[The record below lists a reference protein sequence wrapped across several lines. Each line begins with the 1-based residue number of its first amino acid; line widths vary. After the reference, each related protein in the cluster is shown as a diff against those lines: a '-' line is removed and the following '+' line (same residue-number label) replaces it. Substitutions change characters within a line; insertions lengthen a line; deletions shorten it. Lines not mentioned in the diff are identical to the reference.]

1 MSPPWIIPH
10 AAVRF
15 HFYSPNAK
23 SGAVDCSISVVIP
36 AYRAE
41 PFIRRAVES
50 ALGQTCPPLEVVI
63 ASDDGADYV
72 GLLRESGLSDSRI
85 RCVSTGGVGTGPA
98 NARNTALAAAR
109 GRIIATLDADDL
121 LAPRALEIL
130 APLARLH
137 GAAYCRPTFI
147 DQATGTELES
157 LDRRLPT
164 GPVQLEDIL
173 TSQIHTYAGIVFDRS
188 RVTARWPAWME
199 RWEDVY
205 FYVRCFDDL
214 ESLFHVS
221 EPLYHYHRVHGSIC
235 NRAETGR
242 EYLAWADELL
252 RRLDAGDTL
261 GLRNPAS
268 RQIFR
273 RFLRSRQDIEAAFV
287 QAGEEGSGRD
297 FHSFTQRSL
306 DLFYRLAPGAPALAV
321 GATAD
326 DS

>member
-1 MSPPWIIPH
+1 MD
-10 AAVRF
+10 R
-15 HFYSPNAK
+15 
-23 SGAVDCSISVVIP
+23 ISVIIP

-41 PFIRRAVES
+41 PFIRRAVQS
-50 ALGQTCPPLEVVI
+50 ALGQTCRPLEIVI

-72 GLLRESGLSDSRI
+72 GVLRERGLSDPRI
-85 RCVSTGGVGTGPA
+85 RCVSPGEVRTGPA
-98 NARNTALAAAR
+98 NARNTGLAAAR

-164 GPVQLEDIL
+164 GSVQLEDIL
-173 TSQIHTYAGIVFDRS
+173 TSQIHTYAGIVFDRG
-188 RVTARWPAWME
+188 RVTARWPEWMQ

-214 ESLFHVS
+214 ESLFHVA

-235 NRAETGR
+235 NRLETGR
-242 EYLAWADELL
+242 EYLTWADELL
-252 RRLDAGDTL
+252 RRLDQGDTL
-261 GLRNPAS
+261 ALRNPAS

-273 RFLRSRQDIEAAFV
+273 RFLRGRQDVEAAFV
-287 QAGEEGSGRD
+287 EAWEEGSCPD

-306 DLFYRLAPGAPALAV
+306 ELFHRLAPGAPALAV
-321 GATAD
+321 GANAG
-326 DS
+326 

>member
-1 MSPPWIIPH
+1 MD
-10 AAVRF
+10 R
-15 HFYSPNAK
+15 
-23 SGAVDCSISVVIP
+23 SISVIIP
-36 AYRAE
+36 AYGAE
-41 PFIRRAVES
+41 PFIGRAVRS
-50 ALGQTCPPLEVVI
+50 ALGQTCPPCEIVI
-63 ASDDGADYV
+63 AADDGADYAE
-72 GLLRESGLSDSRI
+72 LLRAGGLSDPRI
-85 RCVSTGGVGTGPA
+85 RCVATGGVRTGPA

-137 GAAYCRPTFI
+137 GAAYCRPRFI
-147 DQATGTELES
+147 DQATGTEMES

-164 GPVQLEDIL
+164 GPARLEDIV
-173 TSQIHTYAGIVFDRS
+173 TSQIHTYAGIVFDRG
-188 RVTARWPAWME
+188 RVTARWPGWMR

-221 EPLYHYHRVHGSIC
+221 EPLYHYHRVDGSIC

-252 RRLDAGDTL
+252 RRLDRGDTL
-261 GLRNPAS
+261 ALRNPAS

-273 RFLRSRQDIEAAFV
+273 RFLRGRQGIEAAFV
-287 QAGEEGSGRD
+287 RAREAEWCRD
-297 FHSFTQRSL
+297 FHSFTLRSL
-306 DLFYRLAPGAPALAV
+306 ELFHRLAPDARPLAAGA
-321 GATAD
+321 GA
-326 DS
+326 

>member
-1 MSPPWIIPH
+1 
-10 AAVRF
+10 
-15 HFYSPNAK
+15 
-23 SGAVDCSISVVIP
+23 VDRSISVIIP

-41 PFIRRAVES
+41 PFIHRAVRS

-72 GLLRESGLSDSRI
+72 GLLRERGLSDPRI
-85 RCVSTGGVGTGPA
+85 RCVSTGEVGTGPA
-98 NARNTALAAAR
+98 NARNTGLAAAR

-121 LAPRALEIL
+121 LAPHALEIL

-137 GAAYCRPTFI
+137 GAAYSRPTFI
-147 DQATGTELES
+147 DQDTGAELES

-164 GPVQLEDIL
+164 GSVRLEDIL
-173 TSQIHTYAGIVFDRS
+173 TSQIHTYAGIVFDRG

-221 EPLYHYHRVHGSIC
+221 EPLYRYHRVDGSIC

-242 EYLAWADELL
+242 EYLTWANELV
-252 RRLDAGDTL
+252 RRLDRGDTL

-268 RQIFR
+268 RRIFR
-273 RFLRSRQDIEAAFV
+273 RFLLGRRTIEAAFI
-287 QAGEEGSGRD
+287 QAIKDGSSRD

-306 DLFYRLAPGAPALAV
+306 DLFHRLAPGAPALAV
-321 GATAD
+321 GANAG
-326 DS
+326 